1 MPKTT
6 LQRTLAASGY
16 DLIDGPL
23 RNHKP
28 LQIWLKKGLD
38 PAELYYEHILH
49 AFRSKVK
56 LELKKDPSLVVDE
69 IIQTN
74 YAFNIGLTLVKE
86 IFQSLGLPPINL
98 DAVFNSGKKI
108 SISYK
113 NAFSEA
119 VPIGNL
125 TEFFQQADFLHSN
138 PVLLRNANRNRLIIV
153 TGIVSAEH
161 LQVEWDTDTKLTS
174 RQVLALNKSLQNK
187 VDFSLTKSSK
197 VRMTAGTSRLPI
209 AVKAGRID
217 FDKAVFNN
225 IDLVTDTRDL
235 F

>member
-1 MPKTT
+1 MPQIS
-6 LQRTLAASGY
+6 LQKKLAAAGY

-28 LQIWLKKGLD
+28 LQIWLNQGFD

-49 AFRSKVK
+49 AFKSKVK

-69 IIQTN
+69 TLQSN

-86 IFQSLGLPPINL
+86 IFQSLGLPPIDL
-98 DAVFNSGKKI
+98 DSNFQSGKKI
-108 SISYK
+108 SITYK

-119 VPIGNL
+119 IPIGDL
-125 TEFFQQADFLHSN
+125 IRFFQNADFLHPN
-138 PVLLRNANRNRLIIV
+138 PILLRNANRNRLLIV
-153 TGIVSAEH
+153 TGIISAEQ
-161 LQVEWDTDTKLTS
+161 LVVDWDADTKFTS
-174 RQVLALNKSLQNK
+174 KQLLALNKSLQNK
-187 VDFSLTKSSK
+187 VDFSLGKNK
-197 VRMTAGTSRLPI
+197 NVRMSAGIGRLPI

-217 FDKAVFNN
+217 FDKGVFSNLG
-225 IDLVTDTRDL
+225 LVTDSRNL